1 MNPGIKHILTDDIE
15 SHFFVLMWAALHW
28 VKHDQSNQSSI
39 NMELIFD
46 QQWSGPNEI
55 PIGGGGKGQM
65 YRNRAILCNL
75 EFACQ
80 PFNDLFWS
88 LWKLFA
94 GYFMESG
101 VASVKG
107 TPGEYPFKFQFQ

>member
-28 VKHDQSNQSSI
+28 VKHDQSDQSSI
-39 NMELIFD
+39 NMEFIFD

-55 PIGGGGKGQM
+55 PMGGAGKAQM
-65 YRNRAILCNL
+65 YGNKTILCNL
-75 EFACQ
+75 EFACK
-80 PFNDLFWS
+80 PFNHLFWS

-94 GYFMESG
+94 GYFG
-101 VASVKG
+101 KRVVALAMG
-107 TPGEYPFKFQFQ
+107 MPGEYPFKF